1 MLTLMKSKKA
11 VLLGSISNKIHG
23 LLGNKESN
31 EEQLQEQNLRHSL
44 FEKEL
49 ELVAETQCES
59 MSIVEMV
66 RKEREREEGEDFRLE
81 DEIDLVAGLFIIRF
95 YKQMRMQKLLSFK
108 RSAPSQ
114 VFGFDPTIQGHQSA
128 MPRAVQETYSS
139 TGGISGIP
147 LSGNSKP
154 SMHEFKSSSMPI
166 NALQPEQ
173 LAQLV
178 LSLIGQ
184 QGQVGNIANAPLGEN
199 IWYKNRM
206 DHSDTMRQQQ
216 GYSLQNNQAIPELS
230 TSQFSQLQ
238 QTSNSAAAV
247 SQATQR
253 NQQLQ
258 GTDITEEGDGDPQ
271 KCLQATLQLAT
282 ALFQQIQQ
290 GKGI

>member
-1 MLTLMKSKKA
+1 MVAKDKLNAAKARFIMLTLMKSKKA

-31 EEQLQEQNLRHSL
+31 EEQLQEQRIGVGGGDAMRVH
-44 FEKEL
+44 
-49 ELVAETQCES
+49 VH
-59 MSIVEMV
+59 
-66 RKEREREEGEDFRLE
+66 RGDGEEGERKRGRRGFPFGRRDRSRRWL
-81 DEIDLVAGLFIIRF
+81 IHNQHSV
-95 YKQMRMQKLLSFK
+95 SVN